1 MCCRDLSKD
10 NVVNNDGVTMTD
22 LKVYG
27 FPYPRRGG
35 LNTLRI
41 AELPYCDYCEGEPKK
56 AGYSVA
62 ESDDKGKQHIC
73 NQCVVDAAKAGNP
86 VKLAA
91 ILWERS
97 KAP

>member
-1 MCCRDLSKD
+1 
-10 NVVNNDGVTMTD
+10 MTGRKMTE
-22 LKVYG
+22 LKVFG

-35 LNTLRI
+35 LSTI
-41 AELPYCDYCEGEPKK
+41 QMEEVPYCDYCEEEPKK
-56 AGYSVA
+56 AVYSVS
-62 ESDDKGKQHIC
+62 ESDDMGKQHIC

-91 ILWERS
+91 ILWEKS